1 MKREVLIE
9 GKKRL
14 VELERRNE
22 NWSCRIDGQPVD
34 ADIVEIGAGVYSILL
49 GGQVLEAR
57 VEPSGKQLQ
66 IHVGERRLAAEVI
79 DPRQWRRRHGAL
91 EVEGSQEVLAPMPG
105 KVVRLLAAAGDAVDA
120 GQGILVLEAMKM
132 QNEVRSPKSGKLE
145 RLLVTE
151 GQPVNAGDTLA
162 VVG

>member
-14 VELERRNE
+14 VEIDRRNGS
-22 NWSCRIDGQPVD
+22 WTCAIDGQAVD
-34 ADIVEIGAGVYSILL
+34 ADVVEIAPGVYSILL

-57 VEPSGKQLQ
+57 VEPTGGRLQ
-66 IHVGERRLAAEVI
+66 IHVGDRRLAAEVI
-79 DPRQWRRRHGAL
+79 DPRRWRRRRGETEL
-91 EVEGSQEVLAPMPG
+91 EGRQEIQAPMPG
-105 KVVRLLAAAGDAVDA
+105 KVVRVLAAQGEAVEA

-145 RLLVTE
+145 RLLVSE
-151 GQPVNAGDTLA
+151 GQPVNAGDALA
-162 VVG
+162 VVA